1 MSNIISIIS
10 RRLPGWGTC
19 VAGLL
24 TGILL
29 VRMNRYYA
37 PTDLLYLGISFL
49 LELALID
56 LATHLALGV
65 RNRWLRIVALVIPAA
80 AGFVYVAQLYSAWLS
95 GGLIPPIAF
104 ANNEV
109 AGLIAFNGVY
119 AMLGAYLL
127 AFIAFAITHHAEQPR
142 FTLRTSL
149 VCLAI
154 AATAYAG
161 MVHDQPLA
169 RGIVVARGEAPVT
182 SFLRAYS
189 TFAGMSGRVQLTAA
203 ELADARAAFSR
214 KKIYQ
219 QGFPAEITANL
230 TSKPNVIVV
239 FTEGM
244 SARWMDTY
252 GSVNPGVTP
261 NLDRLANGSLVI
273 TNYYNHTAAT
283 FRGLRG
289 QLTSGHQEIDGYN
302 AEGTGIGQRDISGD
316 ITAVSRASIPDIL
329 RAQGY
334 RSMFF
339 LSQQE
344 YINKMIET
352 LGFDRVLGRDYL
364 YDAHVRGA
372 TQGARPKY
380 LSDTQL
386 FDSMLSELEAH
397 PADKPFFAAMY
408 NFQTHAFLDGES
420 KYGKGDN
427 IVLNRFHTYDRD
439 IGHFVE
445 RFMASRLH
453 ENTLLLFTA
462 DHSTFPGPNAVAA
475 DNRVPGYFVDKI
487 PLLIYWKGVEHRVI
501 DVGGKNSLD
510 LAPSLLSL
518 LGVEKAHNLFL
529 GCTFFE
535 QCDLDRV
542 SNIGGEYIQT
552 DALGS
557 YGDAEVPEAL
567 KSSYDYA
574 KQTIE
579 RYKSMDL
586 VIDTHQ
592 VM

>member
-1 MSNIISIIS
+1 MSINILNIS
-10 RRLPGWGTC
+10 RRFPAWGTC
-19 VAGLL
+19 VAALL
-24 TGILL
+24 TGVLL
-29 VRMNRYYA
+29 LRMSRYYA
-37 PTDLLYLGISFL
+37 PADLLYLSTSFL
-49 LELALID
+49 LELVLID
-56 LATHLALGV
+56 LVTHLALGV
-65 RNRWLRIVALVIPAA
+65 RNRLLRVLALAFPAT
-80 AGFVYVAQLYSAWLS
+80 AGIVYVAQLYSAWLS

-104 ANNEV
+104 ANQEV

-127 AFIAFAITHHAEQPR
+127 AFISFAIIHRADQPR
-142 FTLRTSL
+142 FSLRISL
-149 VCLAI
+149 ACLAV
-154 AATAYAG
+154 AATAYTG
-161 MVHDQPLA
+161 MVHDQPPA

-189 TFAGMSGRVQLTAA
+189 IFAGMNGRAQLTAT
-203 ELADARAAFSR
+203 ELLEARAEFSR

-219 QGFPAEITANL
+219 QGFPAEITASL
-230 TSKPNVIVV
+230 PAKPNVIVI

-252 GSVNPGVTP
+252 DSAHAGVTP
-261 NLDRLANGSLVI
+261 NLDRLAGGSLVVS
-273 TNYYNHTAAT
+273 NYYNHTAAT

-302 AEGTGIGQRDISGD
+302 AEGTGIGQRDVSAD
-316 ITAVSRASIPDIL
+316 VTAISRASIADVL

-334 RSMFF
+334 NSMFF

-364 YDAHVRGA
+364 YETHVRKGA
-372 TQGARPKY
+372 QEARPKY

-386 FDSMLSELEAH
+386 FDSMLSELEAQ
-397 PADKPFFAAMY
+397 PADKPFFAAAY

-420 KYGKGDN
+420 RYGKGDN

-439 IGHFVE
+439 IGHFIE

-453 ENTLLLFTA
+453 ENTMLVITA

-475 DNRVPGYFVDKI
+475 DSRVQGYFVDKI
-487 PLLIYWKGVEHRVI
+487 PFLIYWKGVEHRTI
-501 DVGGKNSLD
+501 DAAGKNSLD

-518 LGVEKAHNLFL
+518 LNVQDAHNLFL
-529 GCTFFE
+529 GCTIFE
-535 QCDLDRV
+535 QCALDRV
-542 SNIGGEYIQT
+542 SNIGIEYILT
-552 DALGS
+552 DAKGS
-557 YGDAEVPEAL
+557 YSEYYVPAEQKAHYEQ
-567 KSSYDYA
+567 SRD
-574 KQTIE
+574 TIE

-586 VIDTHQ
+586 IIDTR
-592 VM
+592 